1 MIGSPQA
8 WSGTNAVGQWMY
20 IDAGAERE
28 VYGVVTQGRNDDHNH
43 PFVQQWVT
51 TYKVE
56 VVLSGSWVAV
66 RNEAGSSTFTG
77 NTDGNTQVQ
86 HRFSNSV
93 TTRYVRFTVL
103 SFHSHVTLSMRAG
116 LLI

>member
-1 MIGSPQA
+1 MIDSLQA
-8 WSGTNAVGQWMY
+8 WSGTNAVGQWMS
-20 IDAGAERE
+20 IDAGEERE
-28 VYGVVTQGRNDDHNH
+28 VYGVVTQGRKDCC
-43 PFVQQWVT
+43 PQWVKS
-51 TYKVE
+51 YKVD
-56 VVLSGSWVAV
+56 VYLSGSWVAV

>member
-1 MIGSPQA
+1 
-8 WSGTNAVGQWMY
+8 MY

-28 VYGVVTQGRNDDHNH
+28 VYGVVTQGRKSH
-43 PFVQQWVT
+43 WLESTT
-51 TYKVE
+51 TYKVD
-56 VVLSGSWVAV
+56 VYLSGSWVAV

-86 HRFSNSV
+86 NRFSNSV
-93 TTRYVRFTVL
+93 TTRYVRFTPL
-103 SFHSHVTLSMRAG
+103 SWYVYVSMRAG

>member
-8 WSGTNAVGQWMY
+8 WSAATNAAGQWMY
-20 IDAGAERE
+20 IDAGAVRE
-28 VYGVVTQGRNDDHNH
+28 VFGVVTQGRKDCCS
-43 PFVQQWVT
+43 QWVT
-51 TYKVE
+51 SYKVDMY
-56 VVLSGSWVAV
+56 LSGSWVAV

-86 HRFSNSV
+86 NRFSNSV
-93 TTRYVRFTVL
+93 TTRYVRFTPL
-103 SFHSHVTLSMRAG
+103 SWYGWFSMRAG

>member
-28 VYGVVTQGRNDDHNH
+28 VYGVVTQGRKSH
-43 PFVQQWVT
+43 WLESTT
-51 TYKVE
+51 TYKVD
-56 VVLSGSWVAV
+56 VYLSGSWVAV

>member
-8 WSGTNAVGQWMY
+8 WSAGTNAVGQWMY

-28 VYGVVTQGRNDDHNH
+28 VYGVVTQGRKDSN
-43 PFVQQWVT
+43 QWAT
-51 TYKVE
+51 TYKVD
-56 VVLSGSWVAV
+56 VYLSGSWVAV

-86 HRFSNSV
+86 NRFSNSV
-93 TTRYVRFTVL
+93 KTRYVSFAPL
-103 SFHSHVTLSMRAG
+103 SWYDYGSMRAG
-116 LLI
+116 LLL

>member
-8 WSGTNAVGQWMY
+8 WSAATNAAGQWMY

-28 VYGVVTQGRNDDHNH
+28 VYGVVTQGRKSH
-43 PFVQQWVT
+43 WLESTT
-51 TYKVE
+51 TYKVD
-56 VVLSGSWVAV
+56 VYLSGSWVAV
-66 RNEAGSSTFTG
+66 RNEAGSYTFTG

-86 HRFSNSV
+86 NRFSNSV
-93 TTRYVRFTVL
+93 TTRYVRFTPL
-103 SFHSHVTLSMRAG
+103 SWHGYNSMRAG